1 MGGEDVLCDRS
12 TEAHDEVSAGSAVE
26 FNFVHLLIS
35 AISDG
40 ECKMRWKRGVL
51 LSLVLT
57 SVWTWS
63 AEAQEGYAVG
73 ERLARLERGQ
83 QALEQAIKDL
93 RVELNRRID
102 DLQVSFNNRIDDL
115 RNLLIALFA
124 GILGIFGY
132 LVSVSSKLGRIETLL
147 LGKVEEK
154 EGKEERVGRKEIEQM
169 IREGIKQALAQ
180 ERERRAMAE
189 A

>member
-1 MGGEDVLCDRS
+1 
-12 TEAHDEVSAGSAVE
+12 
-26 FNFVHLLIS
+26 
-35 AISDG
+35 
-40 ECKMRWKRGVL
+40 MRWSRAVL
-51 LSLVLT
+51 LSFVLMA
-57 SVWTWS
+57 VWAWS

-93 RVELNRRID
+93 RTELNHLRTELNRRID
-102 DLQVSFNNRIDDL
+102 DLQVSFNNRLDDL

-154 EGKEERVGRKEIEQM
+154 EVKERVGREEIEQM
-169 IREGIKQALAQ
+169 IREAVKQALSQ
-180 ERERRAMAE
+180 ERERTAMAE